1 MSGGFGSY
9 LLGMDQATHD
19 RVNTAETGDIPG
31 NEGVKN
37 PGLGWMIGFTFIVS
51 FVGIF
56 SIVLLRKVWPNLFCV
71 SFSFKNLIY
80 RESCKAFEIVFM
92 VADMVI
98 WCRL

>member
-1 MSGGFGSY
+1 
-9 LLGMDQATHD
+9 MDQATHD

-56 SIVLLRKVWPNLFCV
+56 SIVLLRKVWPNLFC
-71 SFSFKNLIY
+71 